1 MNEQEKREEHKSL
14 KNRFIRWQ
22 QLTIDQLSFTNNL
35 FIGINL
41 GFLSFF
47 VSQTGILFCGHYW
60 LFTLQI
66 FSLLSLMISFIAGI
80 MTVLNRLRDF
90 RLTQTLVKNK
100 KFKFE
105 NDHNIVKHSDIE
117 SINLIIVLDKLL
129 SDELGQRTWS
139 LLKWQIWTFVIGTSI
154 GIVYLVISKNVVS

>member
-1 MNEQEKREEHKSL
+1 MNRKKREEHKSL

-22 QLTIDQLSFTNNL
+22 QLTISQLSFTNNL
-35 FIGINL
+35 FLGFNL

-47 VSQTGILFCGHYW
+47 VSQPGVLFGGICW

-66 FSLLSLMISFIAGI
+66 FSVLSLMISFITGI

-90 RLTQTLVKNK
+90 RLTKTLVKNRRL
-100 KFKFE
+100 KFE
-105 NDHNIVKHSDIE
+105 DEHNIQKHQDIE
-117 SINLIIVLDKLL
+117 KIKTTIVLNKLL
-129 SDELGQRTWS
+129 SDELGKRTWS

-154 GIVYLVISKNVVS
+154 GILYLVISKNVVG